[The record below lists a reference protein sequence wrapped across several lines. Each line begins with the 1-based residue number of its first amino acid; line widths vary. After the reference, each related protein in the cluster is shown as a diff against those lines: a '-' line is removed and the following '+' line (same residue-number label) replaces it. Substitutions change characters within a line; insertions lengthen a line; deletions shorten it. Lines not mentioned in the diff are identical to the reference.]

1 MNQSTQQI
9 ERDVERTRAEIED
22 TVDALRDKMS
32 IGQIV
37 DEVSHYLRD
46 SGGTEMASNLAAQ
59 ARANPMAL
67 GLVGIGLAWLMSGRG
82 QPSMGYEGHSAATT
96 SAGDGLRDASARMGA
111 TAASAKGKVAETG
124 RKAGEAVTSRMHE
137 AGDAMASRMHQ
148 AGDAAADA
156 YGRMSGQATRAQRA
170 MSDIIEDEPL
180 ILAGLGLAV
189 GAAIGAMLPATD
201 TENRVLGEH
210 RDRLMEDAED
220 MARDQWDKAKSVAKD
235 SAAAALSEA
244 EKGGSP
250 AEAAERAT
258 KSAARTAER
267 SADQKGLGSSTRKPT

>member
-1 MNQSTQQI
+1 MNRSTRQI

-46 SGGTEMASNLAAQ
+46 SGGSEMVSNLSAQ

-96 SAGDGLRDASARMGA
+96 SAGAGLRDASARMGE
-111 TAASAKGKVAETG
+111 TAASAKDRIAQSG
-124 RKAGEAVTSRMHE
+124 RRAGEAVSSRMHE
-137 AGDAMASRMHQ
+137 AGDAVASRMHQ

-156 YGRMSGQATRAQRA
+156 YGRMSGQATKAQRA

-210 RDRLMEDAED
+210 RDRLMEEAED
-220 MARDQWDKAKSVAKD
+220 MARDQWDKARSVAKD
-235 SAAAALSEA
+235 SAAAALNEA

-250 AEAAERAT
+250 AEAADRAT
-258 KSAARTAER
+258 KSAAHTAEQ
-267 SADQKGLGSSTRKPT
+267 SANQKGLGGSTRKSN

>member
-1 MNQSTQQI
+1 MNRSTRQI

-46 SGGTEMASNLAAQ
+46 SGGNEMVSNLSAQ

-82 QPSMGYEGHSAATT
+82 QPSMGYEGHSVATT
-96 SAGDGLRDASARMGA
+96 SAGAGLRDASARMGE
-111 TAASAKGKVAETG
+111 TAASAKGRAAETG
-124 RKAGEAVTSRMHE
+124 RRAGEAVTSRVHQ
-137 AGDAMASRMHQ
+137 AGDAMSSRMHQ

-156 YGRMSGQATRAQRA
+156 YGRMSDRAARAQRTVA
-170 MSDIIEDEPL
+170 DIIEDEPL
-180 ILAGLGLAV
+180 IVAGLGLAV
-189 GAAIGAMLPATD
+189 GAAIGAMLPPTD

-210 RDRLMEDAED
+210 RDRLKEDVEG
-220 MARDQWDKAKSVAKD
+220 MAREEWDKAKSVAKD
-235 SAAAALSEA
+235 SAAAALNEA

-267 SADQKGLGSSTRKPT
+267 SADQKGLGSSTRKSN